1 MVGQDILCASVEVW
15 EGGYCV
21 QCLNGMQPNARGDK
35 CIDCPAG
42 RAGDEGVCTA
52 CGAGLVA
59 EYNGATECMQCA
71 EGKEPNTDSTACEDD
86 DTLDGDVEK
95 TDLQTWKQISI
106 VVGISL
112 AGALAVIVVLFII
125 KRTRLAKNWKRS
137 RELQTYA
144 IALMGSNPK
153 WDDKDWLGEEKPTTV
168 NEEEKTVGDVA
179 AAIAAARGRPAGRAG
194 REQQQ
199 HRGEGR
205 GRLYVIYG
213 DYYRDL

>member
-1 MVGQDILCASVEVW
+1 
-15 EGGYCV
+15 
-21 QCLNGMQPNARGDK
+21 
-35 CIDCPAG
+35 
-42 RAGDEGVCTA
+42 
-52 CGAGLVA
+52 
-59 EYNGATECMQCA
+59 MQCA

-112 AGALAVIVVLFII
+112 AGALAVIVVFFII

-153 WDDKDWLGEEKPTTV
+153 WDDKDWLGEENPTTV

-199 HRGEGR
+199 HRGAFAGALR
-205 GRLYVIYG
+205 WAALRYKSL
-213 DYYRDL
+213 